1 MQLIQSCEDVLAW
14 VYQNKKQFNILKDR
28 ISVAGDSAGGNIATV
43 VAQRSADKA
52 YAPQAQLLL
61 YPTVDFKSRHPSFYS
76 YEHGLPLTGIDVDWV
91 THHYAHTHQVKLDDP
106 IISPTYAVQ
115 KNLAPAFI
123 VTAGYDLL
131 HDEGQIYAYKLRH
144 HGIAVHYQDYQDQS
158 HGFANLTIVS
168 AQAKKYLMEISKNY
182 RKFWDRQR

>member
-1 MQLIQSCEDVLAW
+1 MTEDIEFSRKERRIYTMLGTTELPRLLAAS
-14 VYQNKKQFNILKDR
+14 LE
-28 ISVAGDSAGGNIATV
+28 AG
-43 VAQRSADKA
+43 
-52 YAPQAQLLL
+52 
-61 YPTVDFKSRHPSFYS
+61 
-76 YEHGLPLTGIDVDWV
+76 
-91 THHYAHTHQVKLDDP
+91 HTHY
-106 IISPTYAVQ
+106 ISPTYAVQ

-168 AQAKKYLMEISKNY
+168 GQAKKYLMEISKNY